1 MARKN
6 DIIPAQNSSIVSRN
20 ENIKY
25 PGDRL
30 TQEMTPS
37 GDIVTRL
44 DTKEKKATH
53 RQYMKKDGTPGK
65 QTITIMQP
73 DK

>member
-6 DIIPAQNSSIVSRN
+6 EIIPASNNSVAPRN

-25 PGDRL
+25 PGDKMV
-30 TQEMTPS
+30 QEMMPG

-44 DTKEKKATH
+44 DTKERKATH

-65 QTITIMQP
+65 QTVIFVQP
-73 DK
+73 DD